1 MPNNAVLD
9 ARLDAIAAHMPR
21 LRRDFAQ
28 VFGDPIE
35 RADSPRPVK
44 TDQDPQVPSDRD
56 EPQVDRAAPH

>member
-1 MPNNAVLD
+1 MPNRTDLD

-21 LRRDFAQ
+21 LLRDFAQ
-28 VFGDPIE
+28 VFGDPPE
-35 RADSPRPVK
+35 RAESPRPVK